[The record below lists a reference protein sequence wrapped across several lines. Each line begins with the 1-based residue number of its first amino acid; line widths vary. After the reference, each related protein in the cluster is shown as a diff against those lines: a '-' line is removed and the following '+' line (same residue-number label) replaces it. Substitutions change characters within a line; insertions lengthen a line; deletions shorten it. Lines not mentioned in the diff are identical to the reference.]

1 MKYFILF
8 SCFIYSAIFIEL
20 NAQVTTGVSYNIS
33 QLSQESVT
41 ILQEPVV
48 NEFREIGD
56 TSFTSYQNCSV
67 PFDTYFVNG
76 AQYDNIFNPNPTG
89 LYLNKQHFTYFCGIE
104 MSIRQNFN
112 NILQVKEFSYLSS
125 KYLMII
131 NFREDCMG
139 DGCKYRCYNL
149 FDITFP
155 EKIIQIS
162 FSSVF
167 EGTETFGEF
176 NSDGV
181 IDFLRVAPKPDKDG
195 NGDGF
200 ENYLLTAYTIPR
212 KTAKQLTNIEKQAYY
227 LYVRGDEEARN
238 FQVLQA
244 DWFFSMKDT
253 SGNVAEKKSYFAPY
267 ISFDPLYKYL
277 YSPEGIR
284 IEKNRWSVFIEDF
297 GDLQAAQDFC
307 AKIRAKK
314 LGDPYIMIDQ
324 YSNDIKFQAFVGNYV
339 SKKTAEQYLSVL
351 TEKGI
356 KGALRDLRKA
366 Y

>member
-1 MKYFILF
+1 MKYFLLI
-8 SCFIYSAIFIEL
+8 SCLIIGQCINAVY
-20 NAQVTTGVSYNIS
+20 AQVSAGATYNIS

-41 ILQEPVV
+41 ILQEPMVK
-48 NEFREIGD
+48 EFREAGD
-56 TSFTSYQNCSV
+56 TSFTVYQNCSV
-67 PFDTYFVNG
+67 PFETYYVNG

-89 LYLNKQHFTYFCGIE
+89 LYLNNQHFTYFCGIE

-155 EKIIQIS
+155 EKIIQVS

-195 NGDGF
+195 NEDGF

-212 KTAKQLTNIEKQAYY
+212 KTAKQLTNNEKQAYY
-227 LYVRGDEEARN
+227 LYVRGDEEARS

-244 DWFFSMKDT
+244 DWFFSMRDT
-253 SGNVAEKKSYFAPY
+253 SGNVAPKTSYFAPY

-307 AKIRAKK
+307 AKVRAKK
-314 LGDPYIMIDQ
+314 IGEPYIMIDQ
-324 YSNDIKFQAFVGNYV
+324 YSNDIKFQTFVGNFV
-339 SKKTAEQYLSVL
+339 SKQTAEKYLRDL
-351 TEKGI
+351 AKKGYQG
-356 KGALRDLRKA
+356 KLRDLRKD

>member
-1 MKYFILF
+1 MKKLFLFIILLSHF
-8 SCFIYSAIFIEL
+8 FIPVVRAQISAG
-20 NAQVTTGVSYNIS
+20 ATYDIS
-33 QLSQESVT
+33 QLSQEPIT
-41 ILQEPVV
+41 IVQEPVV
-48 NEFREIGD
+48 KDFREAGD
-56 TSFTSYQNCSV
+56 TSFTVYKNCSV
-67 PFDTYFVNG
+67 PFETYFVNG

-89 LYLNKQHFTYFCGIE
+89 LYLNNQHFAYYCGIE
-104 MSIRQNFN
+104 MSIRQNFS
-112 NILQVKEFSYLSS
+112 NILQVKEFTYLSNS
-125 KYLMII
+125 YLMII

-149 FDITFP
+149 FDISIP
-155 EKIIQIS
+155 EKIIQVS

-195 NGDGF
+195 NESGF

-212 KTAKQLTNIEKQAYY
+212 KTAKQLTTNEGQAYY
-227 LYVRGDEEARN
+227 LYVKGDEEARK

-244 DWFFSMKDT
+244 DWFFTLKDT
-253 SGNVAEKKSYFAPY
+253 SGNIAPKKSYFAPY

-284 IEKNRWSVFIEDF
+284 IEKNRWSVFVEEF

-307 AKIRAKK
+307 TKIRVKK
-314 LGDPYIMIDQ
+314 LGEPYIMIDQ
-324 YSNDIKFQAFVGNYV
+324 YSNDIKFQTFVGNLVTKQLAETYL
-339 SKKTAEQYLSVL
+339 KKLN
-351 TEKGI
+351 EKGYQG
-356 KGALRDLRKA
+356 KLRDLRKD

>member
-1 MKYFILF
+1 MKYLILLSYLF
-8 SCFIYSAIFIEL
+8 FGIISISF
-20 NAQVTTGVSYNIS
+20 AQVTAGTSYNIS
-33 QLSQESVT
+33 QLSQETVT
-41 ILQEPVV
+41 IIQEPVV
-48 NEFREIGD
+48 KDFREASD
-56 TSFTSYQNCSV
+56 TSFTVYENCSV
-67 PFDTYFVNG
+67 PFETYFVNG

-89 LYLNKQHFTYFCGIE
+89 LYLNKQHFNYFCGIE
-104 MSIRQNFN
+104 MSIKQNFN
-112 NILQVKEFSYLSS
+112 NILQVKEFSYLSN

-131 NFREDCMG
+131 NFREDCLG

-149 FDITFP
+149 FDITIP
-155 EKIIQIS
+155 EKIIQVS

-195 NGDGF
+195 NEDGF

-212 KTAKQLTNIEKQAYY
+212 KTAKQLTNSDKQAYY
-227 LYVRGDEEARN
+227 LYVKGDEEARN

-253 SGNVAEKKSYFAPY
+253 SGNVAPKTSYFAPY

-297 GDLQAAQDFC
+297 GDLKAAQDFC

-314 LGDPYIMIDQ
+314 IGEPYIMIDQ
-324 YSNDIKFQAFVGNYV
+324 YSNDIKFQTFVGNCV
-339 SKKTAEQYLSVL
+339 SKKTAQQYLNTLS
-351 TEKGI
+351 EKGYRG
-356 KGALRDLRKA
+356 KLRDLKKA